1 MRIPVTGF
9 AIVALAPAPGIRIH
23 VNRHEC
29 RALRRPGTSGGSR
42 AALTTDIPS
51 ILFDVLN

>member
-51 ILFDVLN
+51 ILYSMS